1 MTLAGLFLSCRN
13 CVGAAAGTDSPAVAD
28 ADADSET
35 EPLELLIVDAGID
48 YAGAGVCWVLERDNG
63 DGLLR
68 HDLRSWTMQFYRV
81 KFFFN
86 SVSSAIS

>member
-1 MTLAGLFLSCRN
+1 MTLAGLFLSWRN

-81 KFFFN
+81 IFFFN
-86 SVSSAIS
+86 SVSSAIC